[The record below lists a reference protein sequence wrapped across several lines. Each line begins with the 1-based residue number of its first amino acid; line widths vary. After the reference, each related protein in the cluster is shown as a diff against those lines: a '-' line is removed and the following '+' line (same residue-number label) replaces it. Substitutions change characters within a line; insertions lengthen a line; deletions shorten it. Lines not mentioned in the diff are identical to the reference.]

1 MTNTIRLFML
11 LEAATFVVAALVH
24 AGVFIT
30 GYAHQQAAIAEG
42 VIALVLLGGV
52 VVTWIRPAWLWH
64 AGMAAQGFALL
75 GTLVGL
81 FTIAV
86 GIGPRT
92 IPDIAY
98 HIGIVMVLVWGL
110 RVTMRARPER
120 VTYAPQA

>member
-11 LEAATFVVAALVH
+11 LEAATFAIAALIH
-24 AGVFIT
+24 SGVLIT

-42 VIALVLLGGV
+42 VITLVLLVGV
-52 VVTWIRPAWLWH
+52 AVTWIRPAWLWH
-64 AGMAAQGFALL
+64 AGVAAQGFALL
-75 GTLVGL
+75 GTLVGM

-98 HIGIVMVLVWGL
+98 HIGIVIVLVWGL

-120 VTYAPQA
+120 VTYAPQG